1 MSADNRGKRR
11 GGGASI
17 DKRRRQS
24 PGGRHS
30 RGHGSKDG
38 ARGPPTL
45 DTGGL
50 HVHHIT
56 TLAYLL
62 SRGARH
68 SYVEMTTKE
77 LGRRISKSQQ
87 SASRHLADLERDG
100 LIERGPPTSTGGG
113 SGSGSGGSSDSG
125 SSGAAASRG
134 GRTSVRV
141 TQRGFEE
148 LERLSSVLS
157 ASIAPT
163 DSANLA
169 RITLSGVLVSGMGE
183 GAYYM
188 TLDGYTRQFR
198 SKVGYVPFP
207 GTLNVRLSGRRHME
221 AVRRIKSERVGRMID
236 SFSDGRRTYGW
247 AVCYPALLRAGPAAA
262 DDGATG
268 SKTAEVKCDLITL
281 ERTHHD
287 DSIIEL
293 ISAVCIREATMISDG
308 SDVTIEILPE

>member
-1 MSADNRGKRR
+1 MSADNRDKRR

-24 PGGRHS
+24 HGGGRHS
-30 RGHGSKDG
+30 GRPGSKNGAG
-38 ARGPPTL
+38 ARGSPTL
-45 DTGGL
+45 DTGRL

-56 TLAYLL
+56 TLAHLL

-68 SYVEMTTKE
+68 NYVEMTTKE
-77 LGRRISKSQQ
+77 LGRKISKSQQ

-100 LIERGPPTSTGGG
+100 LIERGPPTPTGGG
-113 SGSGSGGSSDSG
+113 G
-125 SSGAAASRG
+125 AASRG
-134 GRTSVRV
+134 GHTSVRV
-141 TQRGFEE
+141 TRHGFEE
-148 LERLSSVLS
+148 LERLSSVLRD
-157 ASIAPT
+157 SIAPV
-163 DSANLA
+163 DSADPP

-207 GTLNVRLSGRRHME
+207 GTLNVRLGGRRHME
-221 AVRRIKSERVGRMID
+221 AVRRLKSERTGRMID

-247 AVCYPALLRAGPAAA
+247 ARCYPALLRAGPAGGGG
-262 DDGATG
+262 DDDDDTAG
-268 SKTAEVKCDLITL
+268 SKTAEVQCDLITL

-308 SDVTIEILPE
+308 SDVTVEILPE

>member
-1 MSADNRGKRR
+1 MSANNRDKRK
-11 GGGASI
+11 GGDAGI
-17 DKRRRQS
+17 GKRRRQS
-24 PGGRHS
+24 PDGGRHS
-30 RGHGSKDG
+30 GRHGSKDG
-38 ARGPPTL
+38 AGTRGPPTL
-45 DTGGL
+45 DTGRL

-77 LGRRISKSQQ
+77 LGRKISKSQQ

-113 SGSGSGGSSDSG
+113 GGG
-125 SSGAAASRG
+125 GGGGTAASRG

-148 LERLSSVLS
+148 LERLSSVLRD
-157 ASIAPT
+157 SIAPV
-163 DSANLA
+163 DSADLA

-221 AVRRIKSERVGRMID
+221 AVRRLKSERVGRMID

-247 AVCYPALLRAGPAAA
+247 AICYPALLRAGPAG
-262 DDGATG
+262 DGGDSTG
-268 SKTAEVKCDLITL
+268 SKTAEVQCDLITL

>member
-1 MSADNRGKRR
+1 MSADNRDKRR
-11 GGGASI
+11 GGDASI

-30 RGHGSKDG
+30 RRHGSKDG
-38 ARGPPTL
+38 ARGHPTL
-45 DTGGL
+45 DTGRL

-77 LGRRISKSQQ
+77 LGRKISKSQQ

-113 SGSGSGGSSDSG
+113 GGGGGSGATS
-125 SSGAAASRG
+125 SRG
-134 GRTSVRV
+134 GHTSVRV

-148 LERLSSVLS
+148 LERLSSILS
-157 ASIAPT
+157 DSIAPT

-221 AVRRIKSERVGRMID
+221 AVRRLKSERVGRMID

-247 AVCYPALLRAGPAAA
+247 AICYPALLRAGPAGGG
-262 DDGATG
+262 DGATG
-268 SKTAEVKCDLITL
+268 SKTAEVQCDLITL

>member
-1 MSADNRGKRR
+1 MSADNRDKRR

-17 DKRRRQS
+17 DKRRQQS
-24 PGGRHS
+24 LGGGRHS
-30 RGHGSKDG
+30 GRPGSKNGSG
-38 ARGPPTL
+38 ARGSPTL
-45 DTGGL
+45 DTGRL

-68 SYVEMTTKE
+68 NYVEMTTKE
-77 LGRRISKSQQ
+77 LGRKISKSQQ

-100 LIERGPPTSTGGG
+100 LIERGPPTPTGGG
-113 SGSGSGGSSDSG
+113 GG
-125 SSGAAASRG
+125 AASRG
-134 GRTSVRV
+134 GHTSVRV
-141 TQRGFEE
+141 TRHGFEE
-148 LERLSSVLS
+148 LERLSSVLRD
-157 ASIAPT
+157 SIAPV
-163 DSANLA
+163 DSADPA

-207 GTLNVRLSGRRHME
+207 GTLNVRLGGRRHME
-221 AVRRIKSERVGRMID
+221 AVRRLKSERTGRMID

-247 AVCYPALLRAGPAAA
+247 ARCYPALLRAGPAGGGDDNAA
-262 DDGATG
+262 D
-268 SKTAEVKCDLITL
+268 SKTAEVQCDLITL

-308 SDVTIEILPE
+308 SDVTVEILPE

>member
-1 MSADNRGKRR
+1 MSADSRDKRR

-24 PGGRHS
+24 PVDGRHS
-30 RGHGSKDG
+30 VRPGSKNG
-38 ARGPPTL
+38 AGVRDVPTL
-45 DTGGL
+45 DTGRL

-68 SYVEMTTKE
+68 NYVEMTTKE
-77 LGRRISKSQQ
+77 LGRKISKSQQ

-100 LIERGPPTSTGGG
+100 LIERGPPTPTGGG
-113 SGSGSGGSSDSG
+113 GGG
-125 SSGAAASRG
+125 AASRG
-134 GRTSVRV
+134 SHTSVRV
-141 TQRGFEE
+141 TRRGFEE
-148 LERLSSVLS
+148 LERLSSVLRD
-157 ASIAPT
+157 SIAPV
-163 DSANLA
+163 DSADPA

-198 SKVGYVPFP
+198 SKIGYVPFP
-207 GTLNVRLSGRRHME
+207 GTLNVRLGGRRYME
-221 AVRRIKSERVGRMID
+221 AVRRLKAERAGRMID

-247 AVCYPALLRAGPAAA
+247 ARCYPALLRAGAAGDDDTA
-262 DDGATG
+262 D
-268 SKTAEVKCDLITL
+268 SKAAEVQCDLITL

-293 ISAVCIREATMISDG
+293 ISAVCIREATRISDG
-308 SDVTIEILPE
+308 SDVTVEILPE

>member
-1 MSADNRGKRR
+1 MSADNRDKSS
-11 GGGASI
+11 GGSASI

-24 PGGRHS
+24 PAGGRHS
-30 RGHGSKDG
+30 GRPGSKNGAG
-38 ARGPPTL
+38 ARDSPTL
-45 DTGGL
+45 DTGRL

-68 SYVEMTTKE
+68 DYVEMTTKE
-77 LGRRISKSQQ
+77 LGRKISKSQQ

-100 LIERGPPTSTGGG
+100 LIERGPPTPTGGG
-113 SGSGSGGSSDSG
+113 GD
-125 SSGAAASRG
+125 GAATSRG
-134 GRTSVRV
+134 IHTSVRV
-141 TQRGFEE
+141 TRRGFEE
-148 LERLSSVLS
+148 LERLSSVLRD
-157 ASIAPT
+157 SIAPVG
-163 DSANLA
+163 SADPA

-207 GTLNVRLSGRRHME
+207 GTLNVRLSGRRYME
-221 AVRRIKSERVGRMID
+221 AVRRLKSERAGEMID

-247 AVCYPALLRAGPAAA
+247 AICYPALLRAGPASGGDAA
-262 DDGATG
+262 D
-268 SKTAEVKCDLITL
+268 SKTAEVQCDLITL

-293 ISAVCIREATMISDG
+293 ISAVCIREATGISDG
-308 SDVTIEILPE
+308 SDVTVEILPE

>member
-1 MSADNRGKRR
+1 MSADNRDKRSS

-24 PGGRHS
+24 PAGGRHS
-30 RGHGSKDG
+30 GRPGSKNGAG
-38 ARGPPTL
+38 ARDSPTL
-45 DTGGL
+45 DTGRL

-68 SYVEMTTKE
+68 NYVEMTTKE
-77 LGRRISKSQQ
+77 LGRKISKSQQ

-100 LIERGPPTSTGGG
+100 LIERGPPAPTGGRG
-113 SGSGSGGSSDSG
+113 D
-125 SSGAAASRG
+125 GAASSRG
-134 GRTSVRV
+134 SHTSVRV
-141 TQRGFEE
+141 TRRGFEE
-148 LERLSSVLS
+148 LERLSSVLRD
-157 ASIAPT
+157 SIAPV
-163 DSANLA
+163 DSADPA

-207 GTLNVRLSGRRHME
+207 GTLNVRLGGRRHMD
-221 AVRRIKSERVGRMID
+221 AVRRLKSERAGKMID

-247 AVCYPALLRAGPAAA
+247 AICYPALLRAGPAAA
-262 DDGATG
+262 GGGDDTAD
-268 SKTAEVKCDLITL
+268 SKTAEVQCDLITL

-293 ISAVCIREATMISDG
+293 ISAVCIREATGISDG
-308 SDVTIEILPE
+308 SDVTVEILPE

>member
-1 MSADNRGKRR
+1 MSADNRDKRR
-11 GGGASI
+11 GGGSI
-17 DKRRRQS
+17 DKRRRQ
-24 PGGRHS
+24 PPGGGRHS
-30 RGHGSKDG
+30 GRPGSKDG
-38 ARGPPTL
+38 AGARGFPTP
-45 DTGGL
+45 DTGRL
-50 HVHHIT
+50 RVHHIT

-68 SYVEMTTKE
+68 NYVEMTTKE
-77 LGRRISKSQQ
+77 LGHKISKSQQ

-100 LIERGPPTSTGGG
+100 LIERGPPTSTGG
-113 SGSGSGGSSDSG
+113 SGDTATG
-125 SSGAAASRG
+125 RG
-134 GRTSVRV
+134 GHTSVRV

-148 LERLSSVLS
+148 LERLSYVLRD
-157 ASIAPT
+157 SIAPA
-163 DSANLA
+163 DSADPA

-198 SKVGYVPFP
+198 SKMGYVPFP

-221 AVRRIKSERVGRMID
+221 AVRRLKSERAGRMID

-247 AVCYPALLRAGPAAA
+247 ARCYPALLRAGPVDDDAAGFKA
-262 DDGATG
+262 
-268 SKTAEVKCDLITL
+268 AEVQCDLITL